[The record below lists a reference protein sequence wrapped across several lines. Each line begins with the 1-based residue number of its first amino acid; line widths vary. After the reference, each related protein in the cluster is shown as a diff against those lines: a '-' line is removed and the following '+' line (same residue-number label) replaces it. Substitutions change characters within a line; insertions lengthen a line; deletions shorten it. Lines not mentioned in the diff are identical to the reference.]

1 MVNFQVEI
9 EKIFK
14 KHTSVAVSIEIP
26 PDASMGDYA
35 VPCFPLAKELKK
47 APPKIASDL
56 AQEMSKGLDAN
67 VFEKVVAVGP
77 YVNFFTNK
85 VTQVKGILGS
95 LHKLK
100 ANYGK
105 AKLGKQI
112 MIEFSSPNTNKPL
125 HLGHIRNILLGE
137 SVSRIHAFAGNAV
150 TRSCVVND
158 RGVHICKSMLAYMK
172 KGEGATPKSADM
184 KGDFFVGKW
193 YIEFSKMLETD
204 TTLEEEAHE
213 LLRKWEK
220 GDAKVVALWKKM
232 NKWVYEGF
240 DETYAQLGIVFDKT
254 YYESSL
260 YKEGK
265 EIVMKG
271 LQKKVFVKDE
281 GAIVV
286 DLEDQKMGKKV
297 LIRSDGTAL
306 YMTQDL
312 YLAVKKFGDFKLD
325 RSVYVVGSEQELHFR
340 QLFAILKVLGYSWAD
355 GCKHLSYGMVYLPE
369 GKMKSREGKVVDADD
384 LISEMVELAAYQIKL
399 RHKDIADAELK
410 DRSFKVGMAALKF
423 FILRTDLYKDMLYN
437 PKESISFEGETG
449 PYVQYTYARIQ
460 SILRK
465 FDGKVTEKIDYT
477 VFDASEVEI
486 VKHIGLFGAVVK
498 DAASHYKPSLICRW
512 LLELCQMYNE
522 FYHANPILQEKEDLK
537 MARLLLSK
545 DVALVIKQG
554 LALLGIDVVDVM

>member
-1 MVNFQVEI
+1 MVDFKAEI
-9 EKIFK
+9 KKIFK
-14 KHTSVAVSIEIP
+14 KYTSVEVPIEIP

-47 APPKIASDL
+47 APPQIARNLVKEIS
-56 AQEMSKGLDAN
+56 EGLDAKL
-67 VFEKVVAVGP
+67 FEKVVAIGP

-85 VTQVKGILGS
+85 VTQVKGILET
-95 LHKLK
+95 LHKQK
-100 ANYGK
+100 DAYGK
-105 AKLGKQI
+105 TRLGKKI

-137 SVSRIHAFAGNAV
+137 SVSRIHTFAGNTV

-204 TTLEEEAHE
+204 AGLEEEVHE

-220 GDAKVVALWKKM
+220 GDKAVVSLWKKM

-240 DETYAQLGIVFDKT
+240 DETYAQLGIAFDKT
-254 YYESSL
+254 YYESTL
-260 YKEGK
+260 YKEGRD
-265 EIVMKG
+265 IVMKG
-271 LQKKVFVKDE
+271 LDDGVFVKDE
-281 GAIVV
+281 GAVVV
-286 DLEDQKMGKKV
+286 DLEDKKMGKKV
-297 LIRSDGTAL
+297 LIRSDGTTL
-306 YMTQDL
+306 YMTQDIN
-312 YLAVKKFGDFKLD
+312 LAVKKFKDFKLD
-325 RSVYVVGSEQELHFR
+325 SSVYVVGSEQELHFR
-340 QLFAILKVLGYSWAD
+340 QLFAILGLLGYTWAS

-384 LISEMVELAAYQIKL
+384 LIREMVELAAYQIKL
-399 RHKDIADAELK
+399 RHKDISETELQE
-410 DRSFKVGMAALKF
+410 RSFKVGMAALKF
-423 FILRTDLYKDMLYN
+423 FILRTDLHKDMHYD

-460 SILRK
+460 SVLRK
-465 FDGKVTEKIDYT
+465 FDRKVMEKVDYAL
-477 VFDASEVEI
+477 FDASEVAI
-486 VKHIGLFGAVVK
+486 VKHIGRFSDIVV

-522 FYHANPILQEKEDLK
+522 FYHANPVLQEKEDLK
-537 MARLLLSK
+537 MARLLLSR
-545 DVALVIKQG
+545 DVAIVVKQG